1 MLFQNRIFNWNLN
14 IDDLN
19 LNSLKLGEK
28 IIVDHFLIS
37 DFLDILFDIIIEID
51 VEMAK
56 KFPELRFEMESLDH
70 LFYMSYVKYLTEKWT
85 NALNED

>member
-1 MLFQNRIFNWNLN
+1 MSPE
-14 IDDLN
+14 DLT

-28 IIVDHFLIS
+28 IIIDHFLIS

-51 VEMAK
+51 IIMVK

-70 LFYMSYVKYLTEKWT
+70 LFFMTYVKYLIEKWT
-85 NALNED
+85 DIRNEV